1 MMAAEMLMNMD
12 DIVFL
17 VYVDEA
23 SGEIE
28 KYEMDLSA
36 LMQNMMKSISES
48 FEVPEEELEM
58 LESLKMYIEMKMSNI
73 NEAED
78 FEIPE
83 EALNAPLVEDIVPVE
98 E

>member
-1 MMAAEMLMNMD
+1 
-12 DIVFL
+12 
-17 VYVDEA
+17 
-23 SGEIE
+23 
-28 KYEMDLSA
+28 MDLSA